1 MAWRTGF
8 ELVVFCAGG
17 LAVFPSAKVLA
28 QQVVVDATPSHVV
41 NSFSPMRSL
50 GAGVDRLR
58 AGEGAPEMD
67 RRRITK
73 EEVEQNTDKLLSGPI
88 LKAILGAGWQ
98 PVTYRQT
105 QSCRLRH
112 RTGTHAV
119 PGAIRNTTWATSR
132 ALRSRGEWRAGIP
145 RPPGML
151 ASIGS
156 AWECCR
162 SYPILALI
170 AQG

>member
-1 MAWRTGF
+1 VPAASQHF
-8 ELVVFCAGG
+8 L
-17 LAVFPSAKVLA
+17 LLA
-28 QQVVVDATPSHVV
+28 QQVFVDVTPSHVV
-41 NSFSPMRSL
+41 NSFSPIRSL

-58 AGEGAPEMD
+58 AARALRKWIAAVS
-67 RRRITK
+67 RRKRF
-73 EEVEQNTDKLLSGPI
+73 EQNTDKLLSGPI

>member
-28 QQVVVDATPSHVV
+28 QQVVVDATHSHVV

-73 EEVEQNTDKLLSGPI
+73 EEV
-88 LKAILGAGWQ
+88 
-98 PVTYRQT
+98 
-105 QSCRLRH
+105 
-112 RTGTHAV
+112 
-119 PGAIRNTTWATSR
+119 
-132 ALRSRGEWRAGIP
+132 
-145 RPPGML
+145 
-151 ASIGS
+151 
-156 AWECCR
+156 
-162 SYPILALI
+162 
-170 AQG
+170 